1 MKNVVVSTACT
12 CGHGRVTSVSKRSTY
27 HFGNSFLLQPF
38 CFYCFFWYLHLP
50 LYVFFLFV
58 DSHLSLDK
66 DNTHSSCLRH
76 NFPATILWV
85 FVFNAYSSPPLLPPS
100 FQFTSL
106 QFTSL
111 SVHIHFSSLHFSSL
125 HFQFTSTSV
134 HFTITWCTEYELQGG
149 VALMSPVRSAQQAMV
164 FQHHKAVQKG
174 GVRPVP
180 RNAFRLA
187 SNGVSTP

>member
-1 MKNVVVSTACT
+1 MYIFMKIAEIQMRN
-12 CGHGRVTSVSKRSTY
+12 RFMY
-27 HFGNSFLLQPF
+27 I
-38 CFYCFFWYLHLP
+38 
-50 LYVFFLFV
+50 
-58 DSHLSLDK
+58 
-66 DNTHSSCLRH
+66 
-76 NFPATILWV
+76 FPTILWV

-164 FQHHKAVQKG
+164 FQQAIWGTEYELQG
-174 GVRPVP
+174 GVALMSPV
-180 RNAFRLA
+180 RSARQAMVFQHQ
-187 SNGVSTP
+187 SGVQNMSYKVVLR